1 MDLTAAE
8 LAVLDAGSQRIGIFF
23 YLATTPAVRIWM
35 GVGKMEPGVNAIDL
49 TGQTYNGFGEL
60 VDVPVIRTLVNG
72 AAERMEFLLS
82 GVSQQVLDLAAD
94 DAEEVKNKEGALGF
108 ALMDDAWQ
116 LIGPIHWVRHFVAD
130 FLSLRQA
137 VKEEPEGAVIRT
149 VMLSVGTQAT
159 NRRQPPISFFTDQ
172 DQQRR
177 GGSPVDKFC
186 ERAGLYRQEVT
197 KVWPDF

>member
-8 LAVLDAGSQRIGIFF
+8 LTALDAGTQRIGIFF

-49 TGQTYNGFGEL
+49 TGQVYNGFGEL
-60 VDVPVIRTLVNG
+60 IDVPVIRTLVNG
-72 AAERMEFLLS
+72 AAERMEFALS
-82 GVSQQVLDLAAD
+82 AVSQQVLDLAAN

-108 ALMDDAWQ
+108 ALMDSDWQ
-116 LIGPIHWVRHFVAD
+116 LIGPVHWVRHFVAD

-137 VKEEPEGAVIRT
+137 VKEELDGAVIRT
-149 VMLSVGTQAT
+149 VMLSVGTQTT
-159 NRRQPPISFFTDQ
+159 NRRQPALSFFTNQ

-177 GGSPVDKFC
+177 AGSPPDRFC
-186 ERAGLYRQEVT
+186 ERVGLYRQEVT